1 VTPAESTP
9 AARPPASAG
18 RRQGGSLRFAAGLF
32 VAGVA
37 ITAALIA
44 LTSGGGG
51 APKPKVPVLAKLP
64 TLSEQFNDRLLGVT
78 GLATREWVVGG
89 YGPTLH
95 ITSTNRKAVIAIGAP
110 GAARTAHAALHVGI
124 AAIRKAYKHVT
135 LKQAP
140 GSILGGRP
148 ARSVVMYGNNFH
160 NVRVR
165 ILLAT
170 ATGTKLAYVVQ
181 VFTALDTPLRTL
193 EESQQILATLRF
205 LH

>member
-1 VTPAESTP
+1 M
-9 AARPPASAG
+9 PPASAG
-18 RRQGGSLRFAAGLF
+18 RGGSLRFAAGLF

-37 ITAALIA
+37 ITALVIA
-44 LTSGGGG
+44 LTGGGG
-51 APKPKVPVLAKLP
+51 GGSKPKPSPLAPLPKL
-64 TLSEQFNDRLLGVT
+64 TEQFNDRILGVT

-89 YGPTLH
+89 YGPILH
-95 ITSTNRKAVIAIGAP
+95 IASTDRKAVIAIGAP
-110 GAARTAHAALHVGI
+110 GAASTAHGALHVAI

-148 ARSVVMYGNNFH
+148 ARSVVMYGNNLRGA
-160 NVRVR
+160 RVR

-170 ATGTKLAYVVQ
+170 AAGTKLAYVVQ
-181 VFTALDTPLRTL
+181 VFTASNTPLRIL